1 MPDPN
6 YTDDELVAA
15 IMRNNEKAFRLIFD
29 RYWKLVYK
37 NAFSQLHDADACM
50 ELVNDIFQSIW
61 QNRQRSDILNLR
73 NYLTA
78 ATRYRIYSHRNSIN
92 NKPLIYVESYDD
104 IEPVTENGYAPVT
117 TRLRDLNWQIESSLN
132 EMPRR
137 CREMFL
143 LSRNEH
149 LTNQQIAQRLGISQR
164 TVENQISIALK
175 YLRVKLRQVSIVIIV
190 LGIAHLM

>member
-37 NAFSQLHDADACM
+37 NAYFHLRDADACM

-61 QNRQRSDILNLR
+61 QNRQRSNILNLR
-73 NYLTA
+73 SYLTT
-78 ATRYRIYSHRNSIN
+78 ATRYRIYSRINSN
-92 NKPLIYVESYDD
+92 KNKPLIYVESYDE
-104 IEPVTENGYAPVT
+104 IEPATENGYAPVT
-117 TRLRDLNWQIESSLN
+117 MRLRDLNWEIESSLN

-149 LTNQQIAQRLGISQR
+149 LTNQQIAQQLGISQR

-175 YLRVKLRQVSIVIIV
+175 YLRVKLRQVS
-190 LGIAHLM
+190 L